1 MWYVGLDVH
10 TRRSTFCVLDSQGR
24 KVRSA
29 TIHGSWDKVLSELAK
44 IKETFK
50 ICFEASTGY
59 GYLYDRLCKIASE
72 VVVAHPGQLRLIF
85 RSKRKNDRIDAERIA
100 KLLYLDEVPQ
110 VWVPSIDTRAWR
122 SMIEH
127 RQGLLAERTRAK
139 NALRALLRGQG
150 IVAPKG
156 LWTRRGMQWLQEQ
169 PLSSPLD
176 GVRRDI
182 HMERVTSI
190 NGMLKRVEQ
199 ALGEIARQHP
209 GMTLL
214 MEIDGVGIRTA
225 EAVLAYIGKPD
236 RFRRSKAI
244 GSYFGLVPCQDAS
257 AEVNRLGH
265 ITRQGPATVRRL
277 LVEAAWQGV
286 RRSPQIR
293 AFFERVQHDNSD
305 RRKIAIVATAHY
317 LLRVMLGMLRTGES
331 WRHARAPKPSDYE
344 AKTPRLQAS
353 RRGGTATTAPTLQA
367 AL

>member
-1 MWYVGLDVH
+1 MKYVGLDVH
-10 TRRSTFCVLDSQGR
+10 ARRSTFCVLDSQGR

-29 TIHGSWDKVLSELAK
+29 TIHGSWDKVLSELAE
-44 IKETFK
+44 IKESFE

-59 GYLYDRLCKIASE
+59 GYLYDRLCRMASR

-85 RSKRKNDRIDAERIA
+85 RSKRKNDRIDAERLA
-100 KLLYLDEVPQ
+100 KLLYLNEVPQ

-139 NALRALLRGQG
+139 NGLRALLRSQG

-156 LWTRRGMQWLQEQ
+156 LWTRRGLEWLQQQ

-176 GVRRDI
+176 AVRRDI
-182 HMERVTSI
+182 HLERISAI

-209 GMTLL
+209 GISLL

-225 EAVLAYIGKPD
+225 EAVVAYIGDPD

-257 AEVNRLGH
+257 ADVNRLGH

-286 RRSPQIR
+286 RRSPRIR
-293 AFFERVQHDNSD
+293 AFFERIHQGRSD

-317 LLRVMLGMLRTGES
+317 LLRVMLGMLRTGET
-331 WRHARAPKPSDYE
+331 WRYDRRPKPSDYE

-353 RRGGTATTAPTLQA
+353 HRGGTDAAPTLQA